1 MKTPYPEVGHET
13 QEYDLTIPA
22 AKTFNL
28 LMFFFILT
36 FQVLNFRNIVKSYSW
51 VSWPTSWKYFFSLVL
66 GSWDHLKEIWPPGP
80 SWKFQQN
87 FLEFF
92 YLCENL
98 LRAWE
103 LLFST
108 KVHTGYVNMHA
119 KNYYSCP
126 SHLATNYHFLQ
137 NLSYFDC
144 Q

>member
-1 MKTPYPEVGHET
+1 MDNRPPNLNNE
-13 QEYDLTIPA
+13 LPFFNCSNFTISQLFQT
-22 AKTFNL
+22 AKNI
-28 LMFFFILT
+28 IL
-36 FQVLNFRNIVKSYSW
+36 VVKSTPRDP
-51 VSWPTSWKYFFSLVL
+51 WPTSWKYFFSLVL